1 MIRRLLPPCAA
12 ASAVVAVLAAAGWD
26 AVAGTETDD
35 AWRDWLGRLGWISI
49 VAALAAVAL
58 AVLALATSAGR
69 SRLVVGGG
77 AAVLGLVTL
86 VYWMWVLDGILETT

>member
-35 AWRDWLGRLGWISI
+35 AWRDWLGWISI